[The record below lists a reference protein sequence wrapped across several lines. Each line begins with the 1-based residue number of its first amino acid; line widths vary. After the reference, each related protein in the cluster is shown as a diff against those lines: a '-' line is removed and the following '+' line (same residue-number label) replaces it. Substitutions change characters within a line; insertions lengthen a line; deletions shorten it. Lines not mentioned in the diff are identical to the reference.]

1 MPKNQ
6 ESEFRKKINAM
17 AEENEYL
24 NLQQNKNRARSITCG
39 TSFGGTLEINMRGDH
54 HSMWCTMTP
63 VEALELAEQLAAAC
77 GVQVALRP
85 KQDFSA
91 WRGWDI
97 ENTDFNHLKGSAPF
111 QVARLEAE
119 KEKEVGFDYNLTPNG
134 DRNGKYPTK
143 EERIAEFKRQRDE
156 VQAELEN
163 LENSD
168 QDNLESQ
175 KEAQDE

>member
-6 ESEFRKKINAM
+6 ESEIRKKINAM

-39 TSFGGTLEINMRGDH
+39 TSFGGTLEVNMRGDH

-63 VEALELAEQLAAAC
+63 VEALEFAEQLAAAC

-85 KQDFSA
+85 KHDFSA
-91 WRGWDI
+91 WRGWEVD
-97 ENTDFNHLKGSAPF
+97 NTDFNHLKGSAPF
-111 QVARLEAE
+111 QVARLEGE
-119 KEKEVGFDYNLTPNG
+119 DEVGNE
-134 DRNGKYPTK
+134 YPTK

-156 VQAELEN
+156 AQSELEN
-163 LENSD
+163 LENSN

-175 KEAQDE
+175 KEEQEE

>member
-39 TSFGGTLEINMRGDH
+39 TSFGGTLEVNMRGDH

-85 KQDFSA
+85 KDDFSA
-91 WRGWDI
+91 WRGW
-97 ENTDFNHLKGSAPF
+97 EVNNTDFNHLKGSAPF

-119 KEKEVGFDYNLTPNG
+119 DGSLKNE
-134 DRNGKYPTK
+134 YPTK
-143 EERIAEFKRQRDE
+143 EERISEFKRQRDE
-156 VQAELEN
+156 AQSELEN

-175 KEAQDE
+175 KEA